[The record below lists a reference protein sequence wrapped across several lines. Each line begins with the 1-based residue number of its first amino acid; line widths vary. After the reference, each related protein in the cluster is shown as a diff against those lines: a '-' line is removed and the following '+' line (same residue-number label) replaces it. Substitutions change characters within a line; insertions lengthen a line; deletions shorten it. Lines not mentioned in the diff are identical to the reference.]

1 MYEVAD
7 GVQLANIYV
16 RLLFE
21 ALTKRLASI
30 VARRPS
36 RSPGLLQR
44 REGERRLVH
53 RRGCGGGLLLEAEDG
68 LSQVEQVGLAVLLVA
83 GGVHHEVEAR
93 DTRGSARF
101 RASKVV
107 WSPWLRESLTP
118 FGRREFT
125 QPRS

>member
-7 GVQLANIYV
+7 EVQLASTYV

-21 ALTKRLASI
+21 ALAKRLASI
-30 VARRPS
+30 VARRPP

-44 REGERRLVH
+44 RKRERRLVY
-53 RRGCGGGLLLEAEDG
+53 RRGRRGGLPFEAEDG
-68 LSQVEQVGLAVLLVA
+68 LSQVEQIGLAVLLVA

-101 RASKVV
+101 RAAKVV
-107 WSPWLRESLTP
+107 WSPGCVNPSSFW
-118 FGRREFT
+118 
-125 QPRS
+125 QA